1 MNFIPY
7 TQVYHILLII
17 CYILDVICYYIN
29 IFHEV
34 VQLQHSS
41 SAEYDHPRKDL
52 YIMVIVIAIG
62 WEINKILN
70 AESVSVMANRRESGA
85 VVADCTSQ
93 P

>member
-1 MNFIPY
+1 MF
-7 TQVYHILLII
+7 LII

-29 IFHEV
+29 IFREV
-34 VQLQHSS
+34 VQLQHLS

-70 AESVSVMANRRESGA
+70 AKSVSVMANRTESGA
-85 VVADCTSQ
+85 IVADCTSQ

>member
-1 MNFIPY
+1 MNFMPY
-7 TQVYHILLII
+7 TQVYYIFLII

-29 IFHEV
+29 IFYEV

-62 WEINKILN
+62 WKINKILN
-70 AESVSVMANRRESGA
+70 AESVSAMANRRESSA